1 MSAWNPDLYGKF
13 ERERTRAARDLLAN
27 VPLGAARLVYDLGCG
42 PGNSTQLLARRFPEA
57 KIVGIDTS
65 EAMLAWAR
73 RRLPSGDFIRL
84 DIAQWTPERPPDVI
98 FANAALQFV
107 PDHEAL
113 LPRLMASLAPG
124 GCLAVQMPDV
134 LHESSHT
141 LMRILA
147 TEEPWADR
155 LVPVAKSRPFI
166 ASPAHYYD
174 LLRPRA
180 ASVEVWTTA
189 YFHPL
194 ESPDAVVDWFAGSA
208 LLPYLDP
215 LSDDERCAFLA
226 RYRKGIADAYPQS
239 ADGGLLLVYPRVFLL
254 ATRAVA

>member
-1 MSAWNPDLYGKF
+1 MNAWNPDLYGKF

-27 VPLGAARLVYDLGCG
+27 VAPSEARLVYDLGCG
-42 PGNSTQLLARRFPEA
+42 PGNSTHLLAERFPKAE
-57 KIVGIDTS
+57 IVGVDTS

-73 RRLPSGDFIRL
+73 RRVPSGEFVRL
-84 DIAQWTPERPPDVI
+84 DIAQWRPERAPDLI

-107 PDHEAL
+107 PDHHAL
-113 LPRLMASLAPG
+113 LPRLMESLAPG
-124 GCLAVQMPDV
+124 GSLAVQMPDV
-134 LHESSHT
+134 LHESSHA
-141 LMRILA
+141 LMRIIA

-166 ASPAHYYD
+166 ASPEGYYAW
-174 LLRPRA
+174 LRPYA

-194 ESPDAVVDWFAGSA
+194 ESPEAVVDWFAGSA

-239 ADGGLLLVYPRVFLL
+239 ADGGLLLVYPRVFFV
-254 ATRAVA
+254 ATRPRT